1 MEFFIGLQH
10 YDEPLTYMITFDQDG
25 IKKYLFNDTLLT
37 TSQFIDEWKEG
48 NLIRYVK
55 SEEIPDYENDK
66 DPIRSIVH
74 YNFN

>member
-1 MEFFIGLQH
+1 
-10 YDEPLTYMITFDQDG
+10 MITFEKDG
-25 IKKYLFNDTLLT
+25 IKKYLFNDTKH
-37 TSQFIDEWKEG
+37 TSAEFMEEWRKG

-55 SEEIPDYENDK
+55 SEDIPDYEKDK